1 MGNGSKDVIYVFV
14 WQKKRTLVLSFLLC
28 ALHCVLLLP
37 FDLGS
42 LFIVI
47 YLFLGH
53 FSLLLMVVVLQ
64 GIGVI
69 SRIAVIHALCCLLLN
84 PAVEW
89 C

>member
-1 MGNGSKDVIYVFV
+1 MMQKNLFCCGQRKQRRDICVCVAEKKDFGFE
-14 WQKKRTLVLSFLLC
+14 FLLC

-53 FSLLLMVVVLQ
+53 FSLLLMVVIL
-64 GIGVI
+64 
-69 SRIAVIHALCCLLLN
+69 
-84 PAVEW
+84 
-89 C
+89 